1 LPGGFDVPHAA
12 QTTASGL
19 PQAPQKRF
27 SGGFSMPQLVQAAM
41 LKA

>member
-12 QTTASGL
+12 QTTASEL

-27 SGGFSMPQLVQAAM
+27 SDGFSIPQLVQAAI
-41 LKA
+41 LEA